1 MVVTAHQ
8 MSMSEHLISLV
19 NENASGRLIK
29 IIATPKGREFDDELH
44 SHIKESEIHLL
55 LY

>member
-1 MVVTAHQ
+1 

-29 IIATPKGREFDDELH
+29 IIATPKNREINDELH
-44 SHIKESEIHLL
+44 ATLTKSEIHLL
-55 LY
+55 QY

>member
-1 MVVTAHQ
+1 
-8 MSMSEHLISLV
+8 MSISEHLISLV

-29 IIATPKGREFDDELH
+29 IIATPSKREFDDDLH
-44 SHIKESEIHLL
+44 SLLKESEINLL

>member
-29 IIATPKGREFDDELH
+29 IIATPSEREFDDELH
-44 SHIKESEIHLL
+44 SLLKESEIHLL